1 MRKGLASVTDVRS
14 RAQIAD
20 TEPEDGELLA
30 DEVQLVTFKVDNE
43 EYGVDIMQVQE
54 IIRLGKVVRV
64 PGAPPFVEGIMDLRG
79 KVLPVV
85 DLRRRFHL
93 EPREHDATSRVVVIN
108 IADMTLGLIVDSI
121 TEVLRLPTS
130 TIEPP
135 PRIVA
140 GIDARFLK
148 GIGRVDKRLLILLD
162 LDRIFSEEEI
172 AGIGQVAEAAAGEA

>member
-1 MRKGLASVTDVRS
+1 MTDLQN
-14 RAQIAD
+14 RAQAAVVD
-20 TEPEDGELLA
+20 QEDGELLA

-54 IIRLGKVVRV
+54 IIRVGNIVRV

-93 EPREHDATSRVVVIN
+93 ESREHDATSRIVVIN
-108 IADMTLGLIVDSI
+108 LADMTLGLVVDSI
-121 TEVLRLPTS
+121 TEVLRLPNGA
-130 TIEPP
+130 IEPP

-172 AGIGQVAEAAAGEA
+172 AGIGRMAEAAVQEA

>member
-1 MRKGLASVTDVRS
+1 MKLGRSVTTM
-14 RAQIAD
+14 AD
-20 TEPEDGELLA
+20 LRKIDYIEHDDEEELIS
-30 DEVQLVTFKVDNE
+30 DQEQLVTFKLDNE

-54 IIRLGKVVRV
+54 IIRLGHIVRI

-85 DLRRRFHL
+85 DLRRRFNL
-93 EPREHDATSRVVVIN
+93 GSREHGTASRVVVVN
-108 IADMTLGLIVDSI
+108 IADMTLGLVVDAI
-121 TEVLRLPTS
+121 TEVLRLPKTA
-130 TIEPP
+130 IEPP

-162 LDRIFSEEEI
+162 LDRIFAEEELREVGQI
-172 AGIGQVAEAAAGEA
+172 AQVAGEG